1 MSATE
6 TPQSPREELA
16 NALSHGLGALLSA
29 TALGWMVALAI
40 PRGPWETVGVAVFGV
55 SLILLYLSST
65 WYHATTAPAV
75 KKRLQVLDH
84 AMIFVLIAGS
94 YTPWLLV
101 NLRGPWGWSLF
112 GTVWLIAFVGVILK
126 VIFLPRFDRLGTAL
140 YVVMGWIICIAGK
153 ELLAKVNPVG
163 LAWLLAGGLCYT
175 GGVVFYLQRRLP
187 FAHLIWHMF
196 VMAGSACHVV
206 AVIVG
211 VLSGAA

>member
-1 MSATE
+1 MSSTE
-6 TPQSPREELA
+6 IPQSPREELA
-16 NALSHGLGALLSA
+16 NALSHGLGSLLSA
-29 TALGWMVALAI
+29 LALGWMLALAI
-40 PRGPWETVGVAVFGV
+40 PRGPWETVAVTVFGI

-65 WYHATTAPAV
+65 WYHATAEPKA

-84 AMIFVLIAGS
+84 ALIFVLIAGS

-112 GTVWLIAFVGVILK
+112 GTVWFIAVVGVILK
-126 VIFLPRFDRLGTAL
+126 VIFVPRYDRLGTAL

-153 ELLAKVNPVG
+153 ELLAKVNDEG
-163 LAWLLAGGLCYT
+163 FAWLLAGGLSYT
-175 GGVVFYLQRRLP
+175 GGVFFYLQRRLP
-187 FAHLIWHMF
+187 FSHLIWHCF